1 MLEARIAADPRY
13 TALVRDR
20 QRFSWTLTAIT
31 MIVYSAF
38 ISLIAFD
45 KPLMAQPVGGGTVS
59 LAVLP
64 GVAMLIG
71 TVAICAIYVR
81 RANVSYDVRLA
92 ELLASARARRRAF
105 GAALL
110 SARPA
115 RLGYR
120 CECRDWRRNFAA
132 ADQLDGD
139 CDVRRLCRDHALD
152 HRRGSPAHAYRVRF
166 IYRRRHYWLSER
178 LAMAGNYCSAASLLG
193 ITSQI
198 FNDGYDGLIY
208 AIGFLVGWPVVL
220 FLVAEKLRNL
230 GRFTF
235 ADVASYRFLRGPVR
249 TFAAVSTLRV
259 VSFYLIAQM
268 VGAGS

>member
-1 MLEARIAADPRY
+1 MNEAIQSDAVLEARIAADPRY

-38 ISLIAFD
+38 ISSIAFD

-110 SARPA
+110 CSPRSAGLQVRMPRLAAQFRGSRPI
-115 RLGYR
+115 G
-120 CECRDWRRNFAA
+120 
-132 ADQLDGD
+132 
-139 CDVRRLCRDHALD
+139 RRLRCSPALSGS
-152 HRRGSPAHAYRVRF
+152 RFGSPARQPGARVPCQ
-166 IYRRRHYWLSER
+166 IYIPAATLLAFRTARHGGR
-178 LAMAGNYCSAASLLG
+178 LLLG
-193 ITSQI
+193 GIASRHH
-198 FNDGYDGLIY
+198 L
-208 AIGFLVGWPVVL
+208 A
-220 FLVAEKLRNL
+220 NL
-230 GRFTF
+230 
-235 ADVASYRFLRGPVR
+235 
-249 TFAAVSTLRV
+249 
-259 VSFYLIAQM
+259 Q
-268 VGAGS
+268 